1 MHKHHYFATIEEIEH
16 KTSKN
21 ALASNHHHQEY
32 VRRMVGY

>member
-1 MHKHHYFATIEEIEH
+1 MHKHHYFDTIEEIEH

-21 ALASNHHHQEY
+21 ALGRHHQEY